1 MKLQPKQKLK
11 SGNKYKLL
19 KKHNSNHLFKYSL
32 KSWILLLAL
41 LAFLLTA
48 NSVSSTLL
56 LCVVTTALVTVG
68 ITYLDSQNALVEK
81 SLTFLRPLIIT
92 LVITGFCWVHLAEPA
107 QAQFFRKAEDFFRY
121 NLTQGLAGSSG
132 TVAAVS
138 LVFNVLRA
146 IYLLYIAISLIGV
159 VNSIRK
165 DEDWQTVIR
174 TPLLVVVAVTIA
186 DVLTGFVVGNT

>member
-1 MKLQPKQKLK
+1 MQISAKRNFNFNNKQKFLT
-11 SGNKYKLL
+11 NFLD
-19 KKHNSNHLFKYSL
+19 HRFRHLFGSL
-32 KSWILLLAL
+32 PFL
-41 LAFLLTA
+41 LAFLTFLLTV
-48 NSVSSTLL
+48 NLHVYPLL
-56 LCVVTTALVTVG
+56 LCVLISALVAVIIEQIGCQTRLPKQSIVLLQ
-68 ITYLDSQNALVEK
+68 ILVV
-81 SLTFLRPLIIT
+81 TFI
-92 LVITGFCWVHLAEPA
+92 ITGFCWGYLAEPA

-121 NLTQGLAGSSG
+121 NLTQGLEGGTG

-165 DEDWQTVIR
+165 DEDWQTVVR

-186 DVLTGFVVGNT
+186 DVLTGFIVGS